1 MFAVV
6 SYTAPQKPKASSLVA
21 VGSSRTQNDG
31 VRKKHAVGT
40 KLARPGSAIRS
51 PTAPIRALLER

>member
-1 MFAVV
+1 M

-31 VRKKHAVGT
+31 VSKKHAVGT